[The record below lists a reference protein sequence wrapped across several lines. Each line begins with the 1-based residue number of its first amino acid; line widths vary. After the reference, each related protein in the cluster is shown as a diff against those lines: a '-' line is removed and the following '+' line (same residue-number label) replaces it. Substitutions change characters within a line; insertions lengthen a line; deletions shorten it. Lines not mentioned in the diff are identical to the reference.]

1 MKSPCTPHVRF
12 RLLSALA
19 LVAACATVTAASMD
33 ARIVARSDAVSFQS
47 TMYGSLDALEAAVR
61 ASRPT
66 VVEVDICGAEASR
79 VAMAVVHHLSDLP
92 LRLRPLDESDP
103 ACRARAVAMP
113 ASQRAT
119 SGPADIDA
127 AAVKR
132 YWQQVAP

>member
-1 MKSPCTPHVRF
+1 
-12 RLLSALA
+12 LLSALA
-19 LVAACATVTAASMD
+19 LVAACAIVTARRWMHALSQV
-33 ARIVARSDAVSFQS
+33 RCRLVSIDDVW
-47 TMYGSLDALEAAVR
+47 SLDVLEAAVR
-61 ASRPT
+61 ASPPT

-92 LRLRPLDESDP
+92 LRLRPLDENDP